1 MKIEVSTGE
10 ILDKLSILQLKTM
23 YIKDEDKL
31 VHIEAEKSYLEAIA
45 SKLNVDSW
53 YYSRLLSINN
63 DLWHIED
70 KIRAKGLKNEFDNE
84 FIELAKKVYETN
96 DVRSIIKNQ
105 INIKYK
111 SNFIEQ
117 KSYK

>member
-31 VHIEAEKSYLEAIA
+31 VHIKAEKSYLEAVS
-45 SKLNVDSW
+45 SKLNVDRW
-53 YYSRLLSINN
+53 YYDRLLSINN

-70 KIRAKGLKNEFDNE
+70 KIRAKDIKNEFDNE

-96 DVRSIIKNQ
+96 DIRSIIKNQ

-111 SNFIEQ
+111 SNFVEQ